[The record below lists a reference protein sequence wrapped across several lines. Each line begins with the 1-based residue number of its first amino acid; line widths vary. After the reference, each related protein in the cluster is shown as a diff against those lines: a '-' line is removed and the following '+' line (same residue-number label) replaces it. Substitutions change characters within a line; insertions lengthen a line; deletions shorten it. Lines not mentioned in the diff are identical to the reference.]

1 MVTVEGFERPLHLGE
16 AARVV
21 RGQPAAAAPV
31 PVPSTDQLVLAGRGD
46 AVEAVEPRKTFGLLD
61 PLLLLEG
68 PHVVV
73 RARLLQDAAL
83 LCYRQADKD
92 SRLLDFQK
100 EAIP

>member
-1 MVTVEGFERPLHLGE
+1 MVSVEGLERPLDLGE

-21 RGQPAAAAPV
+21 RGQPTAAPV
-31 PVPSTDQLVLAGRGD
+31 PVPDQLVLARGGD

-83 LCYRQADKD
+83 LCLFKMHLKH
-92 SRLLDFQK
+92 SFNLLLIH
-100 EAIP
+100 A